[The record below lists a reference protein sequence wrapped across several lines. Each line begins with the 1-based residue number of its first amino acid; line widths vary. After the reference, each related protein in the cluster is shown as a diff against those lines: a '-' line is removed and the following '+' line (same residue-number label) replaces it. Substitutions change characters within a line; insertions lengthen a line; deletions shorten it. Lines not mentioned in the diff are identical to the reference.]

1 VLDAE
6 VAHNNVGNGLR
17 FELALLSVFRDGFWL
32 LISFMEEFVRLC
44 GRPHKPTNTV
54 TFFDTLVQ
62 DTRYG
67 LRMLRRSPTF
77 TVAALLTLAVG
88 IGANTAVFSV
98 VNSVLLKPLQ
108 YPHPDELIAIR
119 QVAPG
124 AAGLANVSDG
134 LLLSP
139 SMYFTYAEHN
149 RTFQA
154 MGVWVPGAANVT
166 GLAEPEQVRVISVS
180 DGVLQALAVSPV
192 IGRWLSQG
200 DQIPEAPKT
209 VLLSYGYWQHRFAGS
224 RSVIGRTIRV
234 DSIPRQIIGVMPP
247 GFSIQNT
254 NFDLI
259 APSAFDRGKLI
270 LAGFGFHGIARLKP
284 GVTILQVNAD
294 LRRMLP
300 IWMDSWTNGKGSN
313 PHFYEVWRVTP
324 AVQFLRQEVVGN
336 IGDVLW
342 VVMGTIG
349 LVMLIACANVTN
361 LLLVKAEARQQELAI
376 RAALGAGWSRILRE
390 LLVESFLLVMMGGL
404 LGLALAYE
412 GLKLL
417 IAVGPASLPRMGEIS
432 LDARALAFTFLLWPS
447 NMPVQ
452 KS

>member
-1 VLDAE
+1 
-6 VAHNNVGNGLR
+6 
-17 FELALLSVFRDGFWL
+17 
-32 LISFMEEFVRLC
+32 
-44 GRPHKPTNTV
+44 
-54 TFFDTLVQ
+54 
-62 DTRYG
+62 
-67 LRMLRRSPTF
+67 
-77 TVAALLTLAVG
+77 
-88 IGANTAVFSV
+88 
-98 VNSVLLKPLQ
+98 
-108 YPHPDELIAIR
+108 
-119 QVAPG
+119 
-124 AAGLANVSDG
+124 
-134 LLLSP
+134 
-139 SMYFTYAEHN
+139 MYFTYAEHN